1 MSDIKIEA
9 RALLVDYA
17 ARVGVAVFRDTRTPM
32 GYLKRE
38 LATITWAEVDECAP
52 ITPTFEVRKRDAQV
66 LMDDLWKAGLR
77 PTEGSGSAGSLAAT
91 ERHLADL
98 QKIAFGFLKKDGVA

>member
-17 ARVGVAVFRDTRTPM
+17 QRVGVAVFRDTRTPM
-32 GYLKRE
+32 GYLTRE
-38 LATITWAEVDECAP
+38 LATITWVELDESAP
-52 ITPTFEVRKRDAQV
+52 ITPTFEIRKRDAQV